1 MLRELA
7 VIFPEVRA
15 TFEEFDRRSSARG
28 GTRFG
33 PDDLPASG
41 L

>member
-15 TFEEFDRRSSARG
+15 TFEEFDRTLRGTGAPLLWAR
-28 GTRFG
+28 
-33 PDDLPASG
+33 
-41 L
+41 